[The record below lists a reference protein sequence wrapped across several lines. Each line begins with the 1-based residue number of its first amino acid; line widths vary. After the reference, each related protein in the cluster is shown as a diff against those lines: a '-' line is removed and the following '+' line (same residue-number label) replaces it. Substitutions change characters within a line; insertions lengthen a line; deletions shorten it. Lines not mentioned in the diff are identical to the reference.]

1 MASQNVAAMFRIAVP
16 PEEVPLKVV
25 QWLSG
30 LRGIQTN
37 IMGNTVQVSYRYT
50 PDWAIFVGILGLLFF
65 LLGALLWF
73 IKRTDML
80 TVTTTPVPGGS
91 HVVITGRSAPA
102 ALHKLSALMATAQEL
117 PDAGPTPI
125 PPTPA

>member
-1 MASQNVAAMFRIAVP
+1 MASQNVAAMFRVAVP
-16 PEEVPLKVV
+16 PEEVPVKVV
-25 QWLSG
+25 QWLTG

-50 PDWAIFVGILGLLFF
+50 PGWAVLMGFLGLWFF

-73 IKRTDML
+73 IKRTDVL

-91 HVVITGRSAPA
+91 QIVITGRSAPA
-102 ALHKLSALMATAQEL
+102 ALQKLTALMATAREL
-117 PDAGPTPI
+117 PAEV
-125 PPTPA
+125 PPPMPG